1 MIDRG
6 SLAGTIGA
14 YLTGV
19 AVTSAP
25 WLLTTAVLTSLR
37 LVARFGGTP
46 DFLNIERIV
55 TLVYALTVVFSAP
68 VHVVVSRAI
77 ADRLYERRLDQ
88 IAAPLWRAVA
98 LTVLGFLVLGA
109 SLMVVLEVSLP
120 IGVAGTMLTV
130 VVGTQWLLLSVGGG
144 LSSPTVVLRAFCL
157 GAPLSIVA
165 ALVGSHVLGLGA
177 VGYLY
182 GFAGG
187 QLVTLA
193 FLLRA
198 VAAVLPAEI
207 DEEARLAPAFAEY
220 WLLALSS
227 LVYYLSIW
235 TDKIIIWALLGR
247 EAAEVHSGLSAIAW
261 FSVIPA
267 FGWIYVNVETAFYR
281 RFRAFY
287 SALEVGAPLDR
298 LREGAVQLTA
308 EAGRILRGAAQ
319 IQLAGTV
326 IVFLAAAPIMR
337 IAGMRPESVWPFR
350 LVTLG
355 AAIQVIA
362 LLEILLLYYFD
373 LRREAL
379 LISLVLLGGEAVL
392 MTLAPVL
399 GLPPAVGYPLACLC
413 AALTGFGLVRS
424 RLGTLLADTFQS
436 QPFSSAT

>member
-98 LTVLGFLVLGA
+98 LTVVGFLILGA
-109 SLMVVLEVSLP
+109 ALMLILGVSLP

-165 ALVGSHVLGLGA
+165 ALIGSHVLGLGA
-177 VGYLY
+177 LGYLY
-182 GFAGG
+182 GYAAG

-193 FLLRA
+193 FLLRG
-198 VAAVLPAEI
+198 VAAVLPPEM
-207 DEEARLAPAFAEY
+207 DEGARLAPAFAEY

-235 TDKIIIWALLGR
+235 TDKIVIWVLLGR
-247 EAAEVHSGLSAIAW
+247 EAAEVYSGLSAIAW

-281 RFRAFY
+281 RFRTFY
-287 SALEVGAPLDR
+287 GALEAGAPLAR
-298 LREGAVQLTA
+298 LHE
-308 EAGRILRGAAQ
+308 GAAQ
-319 IQLAGTV
+319 VATESRRILLGAAEIQLAGTL
-326 IVFLAAAPIMR
+326 IVLLAAAPIVR
-337 IAGMRPESVWPFR
+337 VAGMRPESVWAFR
-350 LVTLG
+350 LVTVG
-355 AAIQVIA
+355 AAIQVLA

-392 MTLAPVL
+392 MTLAQAV
-399 GLPPAVGYPLACLC
+399 GVPPAVGYPFACLC
-413 AALTGFGLVRS
+413 AALTGLALVRS
-424 RLGTLLADTFQS
+424 RLRTLLADTFQS